1 MEEKNVTKISLSM
14 FFLILAII
22 AIIVMGIFIYKLNN
36 DKTAEIQKS
45 TELQAQVNNLN
56 GNVKDLQ
63 SKIDSI
69 NNTINSNTSSSTPN
83 QKETSNVD
91 NQKSVFTKG
100 IYKHEN
106 TKVTFDDTKFNIYL
120 DENFSLNGI
129 YEIIDNKTIMCNI
142 SEYTFN
148 DPDGIK
154 RHDVDK
160 NEKWSISFNIKDE
173 KSLEVKNINLP
184 DREVEIIITI
194 FNLIETGNRFSL
206 QS

>member
-1 MEEKNVTKISLSM
+1 MEENNVTKISLST
-14 FFLILAII
+14 FFLVLTII

-36 DKTAEIQKS
+36 DKSAEIQKS
-45 TELQAQVNNLN
+45 TELQAQVNSLN
-56 GNVKDLQ
+56 GNIKDLQ

-83 QKETSNVD
+83 PKENSNVD
-91 NQKSVFTKG
+91 NENSVFTKG

-106 TKVTFDDTKFNIYL
+106 TKVTFDDTIFNIYL

-129 YEIIDNKTIMCNI
+129 YEILDNKTIICNI

-148 DPDGIK
+148 DHDGIN
-154 RHDVDK
+154 RHNIDK

-173 KSLEVKNINLP
+173 KSLEVKNIDLP

-194 FNLIETGNRFSL
+194 FNLIETGNKFLL
-206 QS
+206 Q